1 MKKARGDADCGR
13 GVERRRGG
21 GENQFSRF
29 KCVILPEQDSSGL
42 CAPMPLANKPKNPG
56 RNGGEVENEDSI
68 SDADLDNIVGVGDS
82 SQLEEM
88 DPPSTLQC
96 ELRPYQKQALHW
108 MIQLEKGQC
117 IDEGAMTLHPC
128 WEAYRLGDKRDR
140 VIYLNAFSG
149 DATTEFPSTLQM
161 ARGGIL
167 ADSMGLGKTIMTIA
181 LLLAHSGHGLSGSH
195 PTSQSSSEDIEISD
209 ISDHSPSNLPKKVM
223 SFSGFDKFM
232 KRKNTLADGGS
243 LIICPMTLLGQWK
256 AEIETHA
263 QPGSL

>member
-1 MKKARGDADCGR
+1 
-13 GVERRRGG
+13 
-21 GENQFSRF
+21 
-29 KCVILPEQDSSGL
+29 
-42 CAPMPLANKPKNPG
+42 MPLANKPKNPG

-96 ELRPYQKQALHW
+96 ELR
-108 MIQLEKGQC
+108 QC

-263 QPGSL
+263 QPGSLSVYVHYGQSRQKDAKLLAQSDVVITSYGVLASEFSAEVI

>member
-1 MKKARGDADCGR
+1 MFLG
-13 GVERRRGG
+13 
-21 GENQFSRF
+21 F

-128 WEAYRLGDKRDR
+128 WEAYRLADKRDR

-167 ADSMGLGKTIMTIA
+167 ADSMGLGKTIIVYTIFDQA
-181 LLLAHSGHGLSGSH
+181 TRSNSRQSKESH
-195 PTSQSSSEDIEISD
+195 IGILQE
-209 ISDHSPSNLPKKVM
+209 V
-223 SFSGFDKFM
+223 
-232 KRKNTLADGGS
+232 
-243 LIICPMTLLGQWK
+243 K
-256 AEIETHA
+256 APPH
-263 QPGSL
+263 L